1 MYLVRITLFSVNI
14 LIMSFLISIFKLNK
28 SMAQGQESGLFI
40 KKIKGLTN
48 PYQFFKKAKQSD
60 LEDGLSGK
68 YNQARRSCSF

>member
-1 MYLVRITLFSVNI
+1 
-14 LIMSFLISIFKLNK
+14 
-28 SMAQGQESGLFI
+28 MAQGQESGLFI

-68 YNQARRSCSF
+68 YNHARRPCSF